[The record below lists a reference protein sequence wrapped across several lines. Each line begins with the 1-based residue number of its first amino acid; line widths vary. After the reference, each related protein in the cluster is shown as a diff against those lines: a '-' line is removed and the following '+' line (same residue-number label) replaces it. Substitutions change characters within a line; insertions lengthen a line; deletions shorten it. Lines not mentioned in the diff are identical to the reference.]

1 MSGITAI
8 PLVTVIATIL
18 SVDTHHARIDAGL
31 VKGIRPDDA
40 AVIYY
45 MAEIG
50 SERKKVIVNRGV
62 VIEVDDHSSVLK
74 VDAEFSVLPGY
85 SVELEVPMDRVS
97 PASVPE
103 IVRSRLIAHRSSE
116 MLESLIDVMV
126 PEDDF
131 IEQQVVRLIEDRWRK
146 RGAGRP
152 SPGGGANATEPSQR
166 EADAA
171 FASRPSYPKGGA
183 AGENDSEVVA
193 GMAALVRDWA
203 QAWSDQRAGDYL
215 GYYSRGFL
223 TPGSVDREA
232 WEAGR
237 RRRIEGP
244 RFIKLSLEFLE
255 SEFIDAGRGWIR
267 FRQSYWSNSFNDT
280 VVKKLELI
288 REGGEWKILQE
299 SASG

>member
-8 PLVTVIATIL
+8 PLVTLIATVL

-45 MAEIG
+45 MEEIG
-50 SERKKVIVNRGV
+50 AERKKVIVNRGL
-62 VIEVDDHSSVLK
+62 VIEIDDHSSVLK

-103 IVRSRLIAHRSSE
+103 IARARLIAHRSSD
-116 MLESLIDVMV
+116 LLDDLIDVMV

-131 IEQQVVRLIEDRWRK
+131 IEQQVVRVIENRWRRRGSGTSPR
-146 RGAGRP
+146 RGA
-152 SPGGGANATEPSQR
+152 SATFS
-166 EADAA
+166 
-171 FASRPSYPKGGA
+171 SRPSFPLGGA
-183 AGENDSEVVA
+183 AGEQESEVVA

-203 QAWSDQRAGDYL
+203 QAWSDQRADDYFD
-215 GYYSRGFL
+215 YYSRGFL
-223 TPGSVDREA
+223 TPGGVGREA

-237 RRRIEGP
+237 RRRIEAP

-255 SEFIDAGRGWIR
+255 SEFIDASRGWIR
-267 FRQSYWSNSFNDT
+267 FRQSYWSNSFNDS
-280 VVKKLELI
+280 VIKKLELI
-288 REGGEWKILQE
+288 HEGGEWKILQE
-299 SASG
+299 SVSG

>member
-18 SVDTHHARIDAGL
+18 SVESHHARVDAGL
-31 VKGIRPDDA
+31 VQGIRPDDA

-45 MAEIG
+45 MTEVG

-74 VDAEFSVLPGY
+74 VDAEFSVLSGY
-85 SVELEVPMDRVS
+85 SVELEIPIDRVS

-103 IVRSRLIAHRSSE
+103 IARSRLMANRSSD
-116 MLESLIDVMV
+116 MLHTLIDVMV

-131 IEQQVVRLIEDRWRK
+131 IEQQVVRLIQNRWRQ
-146 RGAGRP
+146 RGV
-152 SPGGGANATEPSQR
+152 SEFST
-166 EADAA
+166 
-171 FASRPSYPKGGA
+171 RPSYPKGGA

-203 QAWSDQRAGDYL
+203 QAWSDQRVDDYL

-223 TPGSVDREA
+223 TPGDVSREA

-237 RRRIEGP
+237 RRRVERP
-244 RFIKLSLEFLE
+244 RFIKLSVEFLE
-255 SEFIDAGRGWIR
+255 SEFVDAGRGWIR
-267 FRQSYWSNSFNDT
+267 FRQSYWSNGFQDT

-288 REGGEWKILQE
+288 LEDGEWKILQE
-299 SASG
+299 SASS

>member
-85 SVELEVPMDRVS
+85 SVEFEVPMDRVS

-103 IVRSRLIAHRSSE
+103 IARARLIAHRSSD
-116 MLESLIDVMV
+116 MLDSLIDVMV

-131 IEQQVVRLIEDRWRK
+131 VEQQVVRLIQSRWRE
-146 RGAGRP
+146 RGATESSRR
-152 SPGGGANATEPSQR
+152 GASATFS
-166 EADAA
+166 
-171 FASRPSYPKGGA
+171 SRPSYPKGGA
-183 AGENDSEVVA
+183 AGEQESEVVA

-203 QAWSDQRAGDYL
+203 QAWSDQRADDYL

-223 TPGSVDREA
+223 TPGGVSREA

-244 RFIKLSLEFLE
+244 LFIKLSLEFLE

-280 VVKKLELI
+280 VIKKLELI

-299 SASG
+299 SATG

>member
-8 PLVTVIATIL
+8 PLVTLIATVL

-31 VKGIRPDDA
+31 VKRSRPDGA

-45 MAEIG
+45 MEEIG
-50 SERKKVIVNRGV
+50 AERKKVIVNRGL
-62 VIEVDDHSSVLK
+62 VIEIDDHSSVLK

-103 IVRSRLIAHRSSE
+103 IARARLIAHRSSD
-116 MLESLIDVMV
+116 LLDDLIDVMM

-131 IEQQVVRLIEDRWRK
+131 IERQVVRVIENRWRR
-146 RGAGRP
+146 RG
-152 SPGGGANATEPSQR
+152 SQ
-166 EADAA
+166 E
-171 FASRPSYPKGGA
+171 FSSRPNFPKGGA
-183 AGENDSEVVA
+183 AGEQESEVVA

-203 QAWSDQRAGDYL
+203 QAWSDQRADDYFD
-215 GYYSRGFL
+215 YYSRGFL
-223 TPGSVDREA
+223 TPGGVGREA

-237 RRRIEGP
+237 RRRIEAP

-255 SEFIDAGRGWIR
+255 SEFIDASRGWIR
-267 FRQSYWSNSFNDT
+267 FRQSYWSNSFNDS
-280 VVKKLELI
+280 VIKKLELI
-288 REGGEWKILQE
+288 HEGGEWKILQE
-299 SASG
+299 SVSG

>member
-8 PLVTVIATIL
+8 PLVTIIATVL
-18 SVDTHHARIDAGL
+18 SVETHHARVDAGL

-40 AVIYY
+40 AVIFYIT
-45 MAEIG
+45 EVG

-74 VDAEFSVLPGY
+74 VDSEFSVLPGY
-85 SVELEVPMDRVS
+85 SVELEIPVDRVS

-103 IVRSRLIAHRSSE
+103 IARSRLMANRTNHD
-116 MLESLIDVMV
+116 MLRSLIDVMV

-131 IEQQVVRLIEDRWRK
+131 VEQQIVRLIENRWRQRGVTTSPR
-146 RGAGRP
+146 RGASAT
-152 SPGGGANATEPSQR
+152 SPRRGANAT
-166 EADAA
+166 
-171 FASRPSYPKGGA
+171 FVTRPSYPKGGA
-183 AGENDSEVVA
+183 AGERDSAVVA

-203 QAWSDQRAGDYL
+203 QAWSDQRADDYL
-215 GYYSRGFL
+215 SCYSRGFL
-223 TPGSVDREA
+223 IPGNISREA

-237 RRRIEGP
+237 RRRIARP
-244 RFIKLSLEFLE
+244 KFIKLSLEFLE

-288 REGGEWKILQE
+288 LEDGEWKILQE
-299 SASG
+299 SVSS

>member
-1 MSGITAI
+1 MVQADGGARLSGITAI
-8 PLVTVIATIL
+8 PLVTLIATIL
-18 SVDTHHARIDAGL
+18 SVDTHHARVDAGL
-31 VKGIRPDDA
+31 VEGVRPDDA

-62 VIEVDDHSSVLK
+62 VIEVDDHSCVLK

-85 SVELEVPMDRVS
+85 SVEFEIPMDRVS
-97 PASVPE
+97 PSSVPE
-103 IVRSRLIAHRSSE
+103 IARSRLMANRSSD
-116 MLESLIDVMV
+116 LLDDLIDVIV

-131 IEQQVVRLIEDRWRK
+131 IEQQVVRLIQNRWRK
-146 RGAGRP
+146 RGVGEY
-152 SPGGGANATEPSQR
+152 S
-166 EADAA
+166 
-171 FASRPSYPKGGA
+171 SRPSYPKGGA

-203 QAWSDQRAGDYL
+203 QAWSDQRADDYL

-223 TPGSVDREA
+223 TPANVDREA
-232 WEAGR
+232 WEAAR
-237 RRRIEGP
+237 RRRIEAP

-267 FRQSYWSNSFNDT
+267 FRQFYWSNSFNDT
-280 VVKKLELI
+280 VIKKLELI
-288 REGGEWKILQE
+288 REDGEWKILQE
-299 SASG
+299 SASS